1 MNVIP
6 TRLPGVL
13 ILEPKVF
20 EDTRGLFYESF
31 NARTFAQ
38 ETGVTTDFVQDNHSE
53 SHRGVLRGLH
63 YQVENAQAK
72 LVRITHGEVLDVVV
86 DVRRSSATFGQ
97 WIALRLS
104 AANRRQLW
112 VPESF
117 AHGFLVLSDRAE
129 FQYKTTTYF
138 NPSAER
144 CIRWDDPDLAIDWPL
159 DGPPILSAK
168 DQQGQ
173 WFRDSELLT

>member
-38 ETGVTTDFVQDNHSE
+38 ETGVNTEFVQDNHSE

-97 WIALRLS
+97 WIAIRLS

-112 VPESF
+112 VPETF

-129 FQYKTTTYF
+129 FLYKTTTYF
-138 NPSAER
+138 SPSAER

-159 DGPPILSAK
+159 EGPPILSAK
-168 DQQGQ
+168 DQQGLC
-173 WFRDSELLT
+173 FNDSELLP